1 MYDLTAPE
9 TTPSIVARFRMDEG
23 IKIGIR
29 AREYVPGG
37 TLISRSGRS
46 LRAIIAESEKAIR
59 DPSIPVIY
67 EAGVIANN
75 TLVFPD
81 ILERIEGGFALI
93 EVKSK
98 TSVSEQKHIPDI
110 AIQAHV
116 LRSAGVPVVRCEL
129 MRLNR
134 ECRYP
139 DLSNLFVREDV
150 TERVEARLE
159 TVDRDIRAQL
169 VVARLPIVPNVK
181 PGPHCNRPDPC
192 PFIDRCWPETPS
204 DHVSKLYR
212 VSEQMLT
219 LFGASGW
226 ERIRDLPDEVKLG
239 AIAARQ
245 RRAVRDGV
253 RVVEREALVGAMSN
267 LVYPVAHI
275 DFETI
280 QPAIPVWDGCR
291 PYDQIP
297 VQLSCHIVDADHNE
311 RHVSWL
317 FDGQGD
323 PRPGMAKAILDAC
336 GSAATITTYSPNFE
350 RSCIEFLARACP
362 EYAAA
367 LKGIADNLVD
377 LLPIV
382 RDHVYDEKFG
392 GSFSIKK
399 VLPALAPEMS
409 YDNLEISDGETASV
423 MLARLIFGGSTVR
436 ADERESM
443 REALLKYG
451 QHDTKG
457 MVVLSDRLAAL
468 AHRS

>member
-1 MYDLTAPE
+1 
-9 TTPSIVARFRMDEG
+9 MDEG

-37 TLISRSGRS
+37 TLISRGGRS
-46 LRAIIAESEKAIR
+46 VRAIIEESEKAIK

-81 ILERIEGGFALI
+81 ILERIDGGFSLI

-116 LRSAGVPVVRCEL
+116 LRSAGIPVIRCEI
-129 MRLNR
+129 MHLNR

-150 TERVEARLE
+150 TEKVETRLE
-159 TVDRDIRAQL
+159 TIDSEIRSQL
-169 VVARLPIVPNVK
+169 VVARLPIAPNVEK
-181 PGPHCNRPDPC
+181 GPHCNRPDPC
-192 PFIDRCWPETPS
+192 PFIDRCWPEMPS
-204 DHVSKLYR
+204 DHIATLYR
-212 VSEQMLT
+212 VSEKMLAQ
-219 LFGASGW
+219 FAASGW
-226 ERIRDLPDEVKLG
+226 ESIRDLPDDVKLS

-245 RRAVRDGV
+245 RRAVREGV
-253 RVVEREALVGAMSN
+253 RVVERDALLKAMST

-297 VQLSCHIVDADHNE
+297 VQLSCHIVGADRTE

-317 FDGQGD
+317 FDGEGD
-323 PRPGMAKAILDAC
+323 PRPGMAKAILAAC
-336 GSAATITTYSPNFE
+336 QSAATVTTYSPQFE
-350 RSCIEFLARACP
+350 RSCIEFVAKACP
-362 EYAAA
+362 DQAAA

-377 LLPIV
+377 LMPIV
-382 RDHVYDEKFG
+382 RDHVYDAKFN

-409 YDNLEISDGETASV
+409 YDHLEISDGETASV

-436 ADERESM
+436 ADEREKL
-443 REALLKYG
+443 RQALLDYG
-451 QHDTKG
+451 RHDTKG
-457 MVVLSDRLAAL
+457 MVVLSDKLAGL
-468 AHRS
+468 ANLS